1 MKPLSAIALTLLL
14 LLAGCRQQAAVS
26 PRLVE
31 LDSLIAVAPDSAA
44 ALLAAIPADS
54 LITPENRA
62 YHALL
67 TTQAKYKAYIPFGEG
82 ALDTINMAVRYYSDG
97 RDTEKNTRSNL
108 YKGCVFEGQ
117 QQLDSAMYYYKAA
130 EDLATQS
137 GNTYHRGYALMRMA
151 SLFRD
156 NYANREA
163 IGLLDE
169 ALNCFL
175 LTNDSIW
182 QLNATLSLASQYQTT
197 NLDSAFLYVNQAL
210 SLSKSLD
217 SLRYDD
223 CLCTLASCHL
233 LHRDYRSCVSV
244 ASESVRQAT
253 NREAYFKSCHW
264 TAQAYAMMGMKD
276 SGEYFLGIATPPYD
290 MADSVLY
297 LRSKALLSANPNQY
311 KVQSSNIADTLVDI
325 TTITALKD
333 AMNSYTSSKTHQAIN
348 RASQRQHF
356 FIFIS
361 IIMALLLLLIIYLSI
376 QANRRANNQHRKEVE
391 SKEREIMVKNA
402 LIQHQ
407 QNEIQDKEERIIT
420 GIQTMQSQREE
431 ILAKDEAIN
440 AFMQKVDTLNDQ
452 LRQVQQDACQSEA
465 NNKTE
470 HDSHKE
476 NIVGL
481 IEQLKQQIV
490 EYHKRM
496 VSNGSK
502 KDDIVAMT
510 RRMLNESF
518 CDTLVKS
525 LRSVYPYLATLLDN
539 ENLTTKDAAII
550 CMHLA
555 MFPNAIIRDFMGVE
569 REHSVTNKKRELARI
584 LNLKSLD
591 SIKQPDNI

>member
-1 MKPLSAIALTLLL
+1 MIILLL
-14 LLAGCRQQAAVS
+14 LISCRQERAVS

-44 ALLAAIPADS
+44 ALLEAIPADS
-54 LITPENRA
+54 LRNPENRA

-67 TTQAKYKAYIPFGEG
+67 TTQAKYKAYLPFGDG

-97 RDTEKNTRSNL
+97 HDTERNTRSNL
-108 YKGCVFEGQ
+108 YKGCVFEELPQ
-117 QQLDSAMYYYKAA
+117 IDSAIYYYKAA

-137 GNTYHRGYALMRMA
+137 GDTFQRGYILMRMA

-156 NYANREA
+156 NYANHEA

-210 SLSKSLD
+210 SLSKSFD

-276 SGEYFLGIATPPYD
+276 SGAYYLELAPLP
-290 MADSVLY
+290 ANKSDSVLY
-297 LRSKALLSANPNQY
+297 FRTKAYLSGKDSIVY
-311 KVQSSNIADTLVDI
+311 KYQSGNIADTLFDI
-325 TTITALKD
+325 EIITALKD
-333 AMNSYTSSKTHQAIN
+333 AMNSYTSSQTHQAIN

-356 FIFIS
+356 LIFIS

-376 QANRRANNQHRKEVE
+376 QAYRRANNQHRKEVE
-391 SKEREIMVKNA
+391 RKEREIMVKNA

-407 QNEIQDKEERIIT
+407 QSEIQDKEERIIT

-440 AFMQKVDTLNDQ
+440 AFMLKVDALNDQ
-452 LRQVQQDACQSEA
+452 LRQVQQDSCQSEV

-490 EYHKRM
+490 EYHKSM
-496 VSNGSK
+496 VANGSK
-502 KDDIVAMT
+502 KDDIIAMT
-510 RRMLNESF
+510 RRMLNDSF

-525 LRSVYPYLATLLDN
+525 SRSVYPYLATLLDN
-539 ENLTTKDAAII
+539 ENLATKDAVII

-569 REHSVTNKKRELARI
+569 RDHSVTNKKRELART

-591 SIKQPDNI
+591 LIKQPDNI